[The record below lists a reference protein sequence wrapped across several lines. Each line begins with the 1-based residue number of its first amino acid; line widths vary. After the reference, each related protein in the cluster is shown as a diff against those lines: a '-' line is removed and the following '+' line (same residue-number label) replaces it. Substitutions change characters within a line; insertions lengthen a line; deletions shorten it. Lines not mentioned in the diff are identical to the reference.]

1 MSAEERRELVL
12 EAALG
17 EFAARGLAGTSTEEV
32 ARRAGISQP
41 YLFRLFATK
50 RALFLALVRRCFDRL
65 EETFSTAAA
74 DLTGQDAL
82 MAMAD
87 AYERLLDDRLLL
99 LLQMQAY
106 AACED
111 PEVRATTR
119 AGFKHLWEL
128 VERLTG
134 LPFQP
139 VVDFFAVGMLMNVA
153 AAMDLPA
160 VDERWTS
167 WCPKDYAAGIFFD
180 RKLVTTHFF
189 RRQAKMTRRRS
200 MDLRDHVGRAVHGVA
215 RQPRGDHG
223 TALDPG
229 APACLARGAAVDG
242 QRVHADV
249 RRAAAHRGD
258 PGRAL
263 RPPAAVRHR
272 TRPVHRR
279 FGRRRARPGH
289 RRAGC
294 RAGGPGRRRG
304 HRDPADAHAAVRGG
318 VAARRGLALG
328 AWGASA
334 AWPSPSAR
342 WSAGPSSKAPPGS
355 GSSG

>member
-17 EFAARGLAGTSTEEV
+17 EFAARGLAGASTEEV

-41 YLFRLFATK
+41 YLFRLFPTK

-65 EETFSTAAA
+65 ERTFSTAAA

-82 MAMAD
+82 MAMAE

-134 LPFQP
+134 LPFQT

-167 WCPKDYAAGIFFD
+167 WCPK
-180 RKLVTTHFF
+180 K
-189 RRQAKMTRRRS
+189 
-200 MDLRDHVGRAVHGVA
+200 
-215 RQPRGDHG
+215 
-223 TALDPG
+223 
-229 APACLARGAAVDG
+229 
-242 QRVHADV
+242 
-249 RRAAAHRGD
+249 
-258 PGRAL
+258 
-263 RPPAAVRHR
+263 
-272 TRPVHRR
+272 
-279 FGRRRARPGH
+279 
-289 RRAGC
+289 
-294 RAGGPGRRRG
+294 
-304 HRDPADAHAAVRGG
+304 
-318 VAARRGLALG
+318 
-328 AWGASA
+328 
-334 AWPSPSAR
+334 
-342 WSAGPSSKAPPGS
+342 
-355 GSSG
+355 